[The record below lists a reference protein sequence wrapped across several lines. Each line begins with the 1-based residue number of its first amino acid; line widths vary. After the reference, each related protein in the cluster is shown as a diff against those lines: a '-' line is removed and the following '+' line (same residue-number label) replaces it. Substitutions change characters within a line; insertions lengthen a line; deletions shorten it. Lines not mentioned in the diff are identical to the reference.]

1 MHLNTEL
8 LFKKYALSYFKD
20 GMKVLE
26 IGGKGE
32 TTFCKAVNNPS
43 LTWHTLDINLENEG
57 NLFEDNHIVS
67 NKEYDYPFEENTYDI
82 IVSANVIE
90 HVRKIWI
97 WTRELNRVVKK
108 NGVVIT
114 INPVS
119 WPFHLAPID
128 CWRIYPDGAR
138 TLFEDAG
145 FSILLSTFES
155 LELEHFNYPSKFLEI
170 AGFTVGDSSLANF
183 SPENYSRGIDYRISK
198 TNKFRIFYNRILKN
212 FPVLRR
218 MMVPLKVS
226 YDTITIAKKIN
237 FK

>member
-8 LFKKYALSYFKD
+8 LFKKYALPYFKD

-32 TTFCKAVNNPS
+32 TTFYKAVNNPNVI
-43 LTWHTLDINLENEG
+43 WHTLDIDLENG
-57 NLFEDNHIVS
+57 SNLFEHNHIVC
-67 NKEYDYPFEENTYDI
+67 NKEYEYPFENNTYDI
-82 IVSANVIE
+82 IVSGNVIE
-90 HVRKIWI
+90 HVRKIWV
-97 WTRELNRVVKK
+97 WTKELNRIVKK
-108 NGVVIT
+108 DGHVIT

-119 WPFHLAPID
+119 WPYHLAPID
-128 CWRIYPDGAR
+128 CWRIYPDGAKA
-138 TLFEDAG
+138 LFEDAG

-155 LELEHFNYPSKFLEI
+155 LELEYFNYSSKLLAT

-183 SPENYSRGIDYRISK
+183 SPENYSKGIGYSISK
-198 TNKFRIFYNRILKN
+198 TNKFRIFYNRVLMN

-226 YDTITIAKKIN
+226 YDTITIAKK
-237 FK
+237 